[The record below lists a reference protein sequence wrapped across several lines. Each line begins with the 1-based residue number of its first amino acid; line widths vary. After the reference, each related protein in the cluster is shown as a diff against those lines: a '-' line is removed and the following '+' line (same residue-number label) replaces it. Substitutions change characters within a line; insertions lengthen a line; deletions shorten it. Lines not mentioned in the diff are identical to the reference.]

1 MDTINLSA
9 ALSKINNLLPKKL
22 NLEQY
27 IVKRNEVFKT
37 FTLDVEL
44 SILSDSSTEMV
55 HGAPSCAGELVD
67 SMDSLDSRSRR
78 YVETNKRRVL
88 QQEFDKYQVNKTS
101 VFIDPSKIVDEHN
114 FYCKCKCEACGST
127 GHIKC
132 APCAGTGYVSCSR
145 CHGSGKIYLNDSKTK
160 QPKMQMCN
168 YCNAGRAQCSNCL
181 SACFI
186 TCEGCNG
193 ETFNSF
199 VEKVYF
205 NTNVVYNKQFDIS
218 SNNIFAT
225 AIRNMPINKLLTVCK
240 FEQISSSSMSESK
253 FSVSYKASLP
263 VIELELL
270 INNKAQL
277 LTVLSNNGD
286 FGEPVALLDE
296 ILQPILLSSTNYLSQ
311 TGHENIAGFY
321 KQIQVIPFI
330 KTALNNMSN
339 NAGSNEVLKQLDK
352 TADGHLSKNNLDIL
366 AQAIKKSFG
375 YEPKVFFPILTIV
388 LAIPNLF
395 LGAYLAFG
403 FPPKIDKFMWDVGNI
418 GILTFIATSILAI
431 IINFGL
437 LKTTSSWFHKV
448 MLFKTKGAFKKI
460 YQRCFKYCFILSLIG
475 GITASYQYD
484 FVINQYKLIDRYAV
498 KKIEDKKADNAS
510 TPAKH
515 KSKKVKKSKH

>member
-9 ALSKINNLLPKKL
+9 ALSKINKLLPKKL

-37 FTLDVEL
+37 FTLDVEV

-55 HGAPSCAGELVD
+55 HGAPNCAGELVD

-132 APCAGTGYVSCSR
+132 APCSGTGYVSCSR

-205 NTNVVYNKQFDIS
+205 NTNVFYNKHFDIS

-270 INNKAQL
+270 IGSKAQS

-286 FGEPVALLDE
+286 FCESVALLDD
-296 ILQPILLSSTNYLSQ
+296 ILQPILLASTDY
-311 TGHENIAGFY
+311 IAQAGDKGTVDFY
-321 KQIQVIPFI
+321 KQINVIPFI
-330 KTALNNMSN
+330 KAALDNLSN
-339 NAGSNEVLKQLDK
+339 NAEYSEILNQLDK
-352 TADGHLSKNNLDIL
+352 ASERHLSKNNLDVL

-403 FPPKIDKFMWDVGNI
+403 FPSKIDKFMWDAGNI

-431 IINFGL
+431 MINVAL
-437 LKTTSSWFHKV
+437 LKITSSWLHKV
-448 MLFKTKGAFKKI
+448 MLFKTKGAFKRI

-484 FVINQYKLIDRYAV
+484 FVINQYKLVDRYAV
-498 KKIEDKKADNAS
+498 KKTDAKKADNAS

-515 KSKKVKKSKH
+515 KSKKQKKSKS